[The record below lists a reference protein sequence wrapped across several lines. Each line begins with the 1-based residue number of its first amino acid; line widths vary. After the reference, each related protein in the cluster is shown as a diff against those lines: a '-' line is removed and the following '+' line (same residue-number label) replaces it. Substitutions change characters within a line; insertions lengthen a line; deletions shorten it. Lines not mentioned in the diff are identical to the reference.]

1 MDKPTEDTQCFFC
14 GKTFTGKNELMK
26 HRKREHVNIV
36 KECDKYREGKC
47 GFENEFCWFLHNMKT
62 AKNDRKDEKNVIDNE
77 MDIDSESEQSKATES
92 VFHKAQKKAKPPSG
106 DKN

>member
-1 MDKPTEDTQCFFC
+1 
-14 GKTFTGKNELMK
+14 MK
-26 HRKREHVNIV
+26 
-36 KECDKYREGKC
+36 
-47 GFENEFCWFLHNMKT
+47 
-62 AKNDRKDEKNVIDNE
+62 KNVIDNE